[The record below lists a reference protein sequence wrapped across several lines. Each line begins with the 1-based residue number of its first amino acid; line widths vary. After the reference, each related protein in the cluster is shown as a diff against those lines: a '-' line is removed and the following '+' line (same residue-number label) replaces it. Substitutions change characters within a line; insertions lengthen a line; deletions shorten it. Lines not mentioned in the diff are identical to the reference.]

1 MIQLLTAA
9 SYSTLSVR
17 SRSGPILPPK
27 EEKEKKRKV
36 SLNKNSS
43 SIL

>member
-1 MIQLLTAA
+1 MFQLFTAA

-27 EEKEKKRKV
+27 EEKEKKK
-36 SLNKNSS
+36 
-43 SIL
+43 SILK